1 MRADASV
8 TIRMNRMVKQQAK
21 KLFSDLGIDMSSAIN
36 MFIKQALSKNGL
48 PFEVSKKPNK
58 TTLSAIEDAND
69 GKLEG
74 NFQNTSELLNSLN
87 A

>member
-36 MFIKQALSKNGL
+36 MFIKQALSQNGL
-48 PFEVSKKPNK
+48 PFEVSRKPNK

-74 NFQNTSELLNSLN
+74 DFQNTSELLNSLN